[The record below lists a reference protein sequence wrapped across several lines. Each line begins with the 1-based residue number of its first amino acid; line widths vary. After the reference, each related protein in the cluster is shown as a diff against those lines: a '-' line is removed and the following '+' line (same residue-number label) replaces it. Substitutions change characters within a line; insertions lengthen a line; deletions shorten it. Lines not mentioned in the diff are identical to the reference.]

1 MLNPTK
7 NNLKKVEALLGELG
21 YKVRYEK
28 GNFQSGYAVLE
39 AIRVAVVSKFYDTE
53 ARFNCLT
60 EILDQYEWTGE
71 EELSEAG
78 EKTRRAIEKAATKN

>member
-39 AIRVAVVSKFYDTE
+39 DVRVAVVSKFYDTE

-60 EILDQYEWTGE
+60 EILEQYEWTGE
-71 EELSEAG
+71 EELSEASQ
-78 EKTRRAIEKAATKN
+78 KVRRALFKSGNR